1 MDIFM
6 VSEQILKVKCRK
18 QLSTMTT
25 EHINCRIQ
33 PWHFM
38 VVKTFSI
45 VEFYIGMIITSTGIF
60 FLRGGG
66 EGGGQSLYLL

>member
-18 QLSTMTT
+18 QLSKMTT

-38 VVKTFSI
+38 LLFTGYTVVKTFSI
-45 VEFYIGMIITSTGIF
+45 IEFYIGMIITSTGIF
-60 FLRGGG
+60 F
-66 EGGGQSLYLL
+66 